1 MCKQYYIGITKL
13 PSLLL
18 LAKEM
23 DEEIE
28 KKKIIF
34 YEYEK
39 RSGDI
44 NFRYTKVASIKATK
58 KVNSE
63 EKSQEALLEL
73 LEKVNALFLNFSVLC
88 LIFAFL
94 TSSSVQVTFLILSAF
109 SFLFSSSLTNLYYD
123 PKLILLNSNP
133 TILYSKGLIKTGY
146 LFLKP
151 ANPTNLAGNCK
162 PGISAALA
170 NLKLS
175 GGIVVTKQHLLYF
188 VKARSFSLNN
198 LVKNLRSK
206 AAGFSSAYE
215 ATYKVRL
222 VAVNAPELFKM
233 LRVVAKDSET
243 SLNEKGYTIRAS
255 LLFGRYKINF
265 LPRIPLLNSLRL
277 NEKGLLLISFSPLSG
292 VSGWIKTSLAK
303 FLFSNEVK
311 KLLSKEGFSE
321 RNYFSIAQRV
331 LSYDILFNLSLVVLT
346 FSEDEALH
354 QENVE
359 STEASIGIEDEQRSY
374 DEESK
379 EFLKGFKVATPRF
392 VKLKNINPVSAI
404 RKFFSSEGILIP
416 PLDLEYLVYPLPHLK
431 SYLAIP
437 KPLATAGDIEIGS
450 TVDETLRDS
459 YPYFLSSEDLHGN
472 VLIIGTTG
480 SGKSVTAATIVKNLR
495 ESVLIFDWN
504 GEYSRA
510 LGPLGFNIYEIGEY
524 SYNPFERAG
533 VSKEEVPLR
542 LAELTNS
549 LIAYAYHQ
557 PLTPTQYSLL
567 IEALKEMEN
576 YSIRI
581 LVKKIKQ
588 KIEREKRADLLR
600 AWESLYA
607 KLLPVDQNY
616 FIPSGNTIHCDQIIN
631 QRSIIDMHLMNE
643 HSKLFL
649 VLSILENLY
658 LMATRGKLFERLVVV
673 VDEAHRLQFKT
684 NKEIGAE
691 KPTVGIPP
699 PVVERITRECRKY
712 GLNMIL
718 ITQVPS
724 GVTEEVQANLG
735 VVVCHRTKGKEA
747 EVASSII
754 GLSSRFGEASVVGLL
769 NLPTGYAYIETT
781 RTPLQLVHVASKERE
796 LISRME
802 VKTLVL

>member
-1 MCKQYYIGITKL
+1 
-13 PSLLL
+13 
-18 LAKEM
+18 M
-23 DEEIE
+23 DEEVE
-28 KKKIIF
+28 KKKLIL

-39 RSGDI
+39 YSKDI
-44 NFRYTKVASIKATK
+44 KFRYTKVASIKTTK
-58 KVNSE
+58 KVTSE
-63 EKSQEALLEL
+63 KKSQEVLLEL
-73 LEKVNALFLNFSVLC
+73 LEKAHALFFNLSVLC

-94 TSSSVQVTFLILSAF
+94 TSSGVQVTLTMLSAL
-109 SFLFSSSLTNLYYD
+109 SFLLSSSLKNLYYD
-123 PKLILLNSNP
+123 PKLTLLNSNP
-133 TILYSKGLIKTGY
+133 KILYSKGLIKTGF

-151 ANPTNLAGNCK
+151 ANPTNLAGNRK
-162 PGISAALA
+162 PGISAALV

-175 GGIVVTKQHLLYF
+175 GGIIVTKQQLIYF
-188 VKARSFSLNN
+188 VKARSFFLDN
-198 LVKNLRSK
+198 LVKNLKSK
-206 AAGFSSAYE
+206 ATGFSSAYE
-215 ATYKVRL
+215 ATYNVRL
-222 VAVNAPELFKM
+222 VAIDAPELFTM
-233 LRVVAKDSET
+233 LKTVAKESET
-243 SLNEKGYTIRAS
+243 PLNEKGYAIRAS
-255 LLFGRYKINF
+255 LLLGRYKINF
-265 LPRIPLLNSLRL
+265 LPRIPLLNSLKL
-277 NEKGLLLISFSPLSG
+277 NENGLLLISFSPISG
-292 VSGWIKTSLAK
+292 VLEGIKTSLAK
-303 FLFSNEVK
+303 LLFFNETK
-311 KLLSKEGFSE
+311 KLLIKEGFSKN
-321 RNYFSIAQRV
+321 NYFSIVQRI
-331 LSYDILFNLSLVVLT
+331 LSYDVLFNLSLVVLT
-346 FSEDEALH
+346 FSEDEVLH

-359 STEASIGIEDEQRSY
+359 STEASIGIEDEQHYY

-379 EFLKGFKVATPRF
+379 ELFKGFKVASPRF
-392 VKLKNINPVSAI
+392 VKLKNVNPISAI

-416 PLDLEYLVYPLPHLK
+416 PLDLEYLVYPLPYLK

-437 KPLATAGDIEIGS
+437 KPSATVGNVEIGN
-450 TVDETLRDS
+450 TLDETLKDA
-459 YPYFLSSEDLHGN
+459 YPYFLSSEDLYGN
-472 VLIIGTTG
+472 VLIFGTTG

-495 ESVLIFDWN
+495 ENVLIFDWN

-510 LGPLGFNIYEIGEY
+510 LGPLGFNIYKIGEY

-533 VSKEEVPLR
+533 VSKEDVPLR

-567 IEALKEMEN
+567 IETFKEMEN

-581 LVKKIKQ
+581 LVKKVKQ
-588 KIEREKRADLLR
+588 KIEKEKRADLLR
-600 AWESLYA
+600 AWESLYS
-607 KLLPVDQNY
+607 KLLPIDQDY
-616 FIPSGNTIHCDQIIN
+616 FIPYGNIVHCDQIIN

-643 HSKLFL
+643 YSKLFL

-658 LMATRGKLFERLVVV
+658 LMATRGKLLERLFVV
-673 VDEAHRLQFKT
+673 VDEAHRLQFRA

-691 KPTVGIPP
+691 KPIVGIPP

-735 VVVCHRTKGKEA
+735 VVICHRTKGKEA

-754 GLSSRFGEASVVGLL
+754 GLSKRFGEASVAGLL
-769 NLPTGYAYIETT
+769 SLPTGYAYIETT
-781 RTPLQLVHVASKERE
+781 RAPLQLVHIASKERE